1 MLTGP
6 ILVNVEGWDG
16 FSERL
21 YKNKGWRDLTIG
33 ELGRNRGTDELSRNR
48 LFYRSYLV
56 R

>member
-1 MLTGP
+1 MDATLSKGTCTKAKDEKITMLTGP

-33 ELGRNRGTDELSRNR
+33 ELD
-48 LFYRSYLV
+48 
-56 R
+56 